1 MKRFSAM
8 KVFLQHEEES
18 IAFLR
23 LLGNLSMLEDSCVSV
38 REHAPELFGLIGSQS
53 PAVRRQVLTVLLNLS
68 CDAQCIDFLL
78 LSKAPSEFGES
89 VRNLFQDRDDE
100 VIFGKSLKFLCNM
113 YEGLQTH
120 GLAHFPEGSAGWEL
134 LDAKADIALQTTL
147 LPFSTGNMSTVL
159 GDSQRL
165 LQLLEN
171 CEQPSVCAYGSRR
184 GTSRGSQTAVRFD
197 GALWDSKSSNDCAS
211 DPLCVYTLV
220 ETRDTQLC
228 CAAHHRVWV
237 NFCGICDSSPGA
249 KGDAWPDGLV
259 EVYSAHWVLSRTA
272 TRRTPPERPRV
283 RLFDAVR
290 LPNARSQWVFG
301 ARWHCCRNFVVCMQE
316 QRTIF

>member
-1 MKRFSAM
+1 MPQVQIYVLGLTGFAAGTLGLYFACRHFYESQSRCTRKASKNNAAASPTNSKEQLDVQPTPIPCLSDRSPIDHNHPEVLERLLSLIPTSSTTVSSKIMKTILQMSNFNTNLPLFRSPNILNSLSSLLTFENSSDFSRSINVFVLNLFANIFVDDAVREHLITQMKRFSAM

-134 LDAKADIALQTTL
+134 LV
-147 LPFSTGNMSTVL
+147 SVL
-159 GDSQRL
+159 IITNPK
-165 LQLLEN
+165 LED
-171 CEQPSVCAYGSRR
+171 
-184 GTSRGSQTAVRFD
+184 TWRF
-197 GALWDSKSSNDCAS
+197 
-211 DPLCVYTLV
+211 
-220 ETRDTQLC
+220 
-228 CAAHHRVWV
+228 
-237 NFCGICDSSPGA
+237 
-249 KGDAWPDGLV
+249 
-259 EVYSAHWVLSRTA
+259 
-272 TRRTPPERPRV
+272 
-283 RLFDAVR
+283 
-290 LPNARSQWVFG
+290 
-301 ARWHCCRNFVVCMQE
+301 
-316 QRTIF
+316 